1 MENFENIQN
10 QTFFQTPVGNTQ
22 NVETQN
28 NSFFQVPLNS
38 NPNMVP
44 NDSMNSVSPMPSG
57 QSPNSEKKKISMK
70 DWILNHKKVILIV
83 LGICIIGI
91 GGFIVYNFFSSS
103 TGVETLFD
111 QNKPIKISK
120 DGKYGYI
127 NTNGKVIINPTYDE
141 ASEFYGKFAIV
152 KSKGQ
157 DKYGFDD
164 LYQVIDSSGK
174 VKASSEFSSQIEFDS
189 EFNIWIIN
197 GQLYDGS
204 MNKISSDNVEVDNEG
219 YGYLTWKS
227 KDGKSGGIM
236 NSKGK
241 TTYTYKFQS
250 GESYISITPS
260 DIVPTLKERYCVVNV
275 EAEKYGIVN
284 CDTGKFVVDFTE
296 NLISG
301 RDDNIFEIYDKNY
314 QSYEIYIQNNKVTY
328 QGEHDDVSLQYYNG
342 YIEIRDSEK
351 DYNERYSYFDTK
363 TGQISK
369 TQPDDYISD
378 SLSAWEILTGNIE
391 KREGG
396 KYGLINGDKTVLGYE
411 WDNIDYFSVPL
422 YQYLKSKGK
431 DYVLAEKDEK
441 TYLVDLKNG
450 QSVKEF
456 STLDVY
462 DSEMS
467 PLLKYSERGTN
478 ETTIYNILNGKSMT
492 TKKEN
497 SVYTGSNYITIE
509 ENDKTNYYNLDF
521 KLIYTEEE

>member
-1 MENFENIQN
+1 M
-10 QTFFQTPVGNTQ
+10 
-22 NVETQN
+22 
-28 NSFFQVPLNS
+28 
-38 NPNMVP
+38 
-44 NDSMNSVSPMPSG
+44 
-57 QSPNSEKKKISMK
+57 IS
-70 DWILNHKKVILIV
+70 D
-83 LGICIIGI
+83 
-91 GGFIVYNFFSSS
+91 
-103 TGVETLFD
+103 
-111 QNKPIKISK
+111 
-120 DGKYGYI
+120 
-127 NTNGKVIINPTYDE
+127 
-141 ASEFYGKFAIV
+141 
-152 KSKGQ
+152 
-157 DKYGFDD
+157 
-164 LYQVIDSSGK
+164 
-174 VKASSEFSSQIEFDS
+174 
-189 EFNIWIIN
+189 
-197 GQLYDGS
+197 
-204 MNKISSDNVEVDNEG
+204 
-219 YGYLTWKS
+219 
-227 KDGKSGGIM
+227 
-236 NSKGK
+236 
-241 TTYTYKFQS
+241 
-250 GESYISITPS
+250 
-260 DIVPTLKERYCVVNV
+260 
-275 EAEKYGIVN
+275 
-284 CDTGKFVVDFTE
+284 
-296 NLISG
+296 

-391 KREGG
+391 RENG
-396 KYGLINGDKTVLGYE
+396 KYGLINGDKTVLGFE
-411 WDNIDYFSVPL
+411 WDTIDYFSVPL

-431 DYVLAEKDEK
+431 DYVLAKKDEK

-450 QSVKEF
+450 ESVKEF

-478 ETTIYNILNGKSMT
+478 ETTIYNILNGKSMI